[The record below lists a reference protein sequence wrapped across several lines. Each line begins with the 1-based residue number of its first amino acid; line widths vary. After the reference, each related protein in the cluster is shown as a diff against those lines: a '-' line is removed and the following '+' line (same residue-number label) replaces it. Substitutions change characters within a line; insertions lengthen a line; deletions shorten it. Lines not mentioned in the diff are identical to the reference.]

1 MKRFRRFTKWMKGE
15 THLYLIGM
23 AILFAM
29 QYFRTLT
36 PLFIQHVVDA
46 TLEGGKSALPAFIV
60 RFLQAE
66 TIRRELLLVALVFT
80 GFAAFRLAFVF
91 LQRAIFAVFTERT
104 AYKMRNRIYDH
115 LQNLSFSY
123 HSQAE
128 TGDLLQRATTD
139 VETYRRFI
147 GEQLVDVLRLF
158 FLVTFAI
165 VQMSFMNP
173 RMTVISLAITPVV
186 LTAAVI
192 YFIYV
197 KRIFRQVEEAES
209 RMTSAVQENATSNRV
224 VKAFANEPFEME
236 KFDRTSLDFREE
248 SMRLTRLM
256 AFFWSSTDILIFGQ
270 YALTASFGVY
280 SVVTGSLATGEF
292 IAFLSLLGMIVWPL
306 RQLGRIVGDFG
317 KTQVALERIDEI
329 MDAEDEHTRDR
340 GEEPAISGNIRF
352 EDVGFQFADDTKPLL
367 KDLSFTAAPGE
378 TLAVVGRTGSGKSTL
393 MNLLVRLLETTEGR
407 ILFDGRDIKSIN
419 KRHLRKHVGII
430 LQEPFLYSK
439 TVGEN
444 IAIMNREADSEHIR
458 EAARIA
464 RLHEDIENFE
474 AGYDTIVGERGVTLS
489 GGQKQRLAIAR
500 MLLEKKPVLVFDD
513 SLSAVD
519 AETDIQI
526 RKALMKHWKD
536 TTVFI
541 ITHRIQTA
549 MEADRIIVLENGR
562 IAAQGTHETLIGEA
576 GLYAELHRQQTATL
590 KQSGKILEEGGED
603 HAAF

>member
-1 MKRFRRFTKWMKGE
+1 MKRLRQFTKWMKGQS
-15 THLYLIGM
+15 HLYLIGM

-36 PLFIQHVVDA
+36 PLFIQHVVDT
-46 TLEGGKSALPAFIV
+46 TLAGRKSALPGVIT
-60 RFLQAE
+60 RLLEAE
-66 TIRRELLLVALVFT
+66 TVQRELLLVGIVFT
-80 GFAAFRLAFVF
+80 GFALFRLTFVF

-147 GEQLVDVLRLF
+147 GEQLVDVLRLL
-158 FLVTFAI
+158 FLVVFAI
-165 VQMSFMNP
+165 VQMSLMSP

-186 LTAAVI
+186 LTAAIV

-209 RMTSAVQENATSNRV
+209 RMTSAVQENVTSNRV

-236 KFDRTSLDFREE
+236 KFDATSVDFRDE

-256 AFFWSSTDILIFGQ
+256 AFFWSSTDLLIFGQ
-270 YALTASFGVY
+270 YALTASFGIY
-280 SVVTGSLATGEF
+280 SVVTGTLATGEF

-329 MDAEDEHTRDR
+329 MDEEDEHTHDE
-340 GEEPAISGNIRF
+340 GETPAISGNIRF
-352 EDVGFQFADDTKPLL
+352 ENVGFQFADDTKPLL
-367 KDLSFTAAPGE
+367 KEISFTAAPGE

-393 MNLLVRLLETTEGR
+393 MNLLVRLLEPTAGH
-407 ILFDGRDIKSIN
+407 ILFDGKDIRSIN
-419 KRHLRKHVGII
+419 KKHLRKHVGII

-439 TVGEN
+439 TVREN
-444 IAIMNREADSEHIR
+444 IAILNREADTEHIR
-458 EAARIA
+458 EAARTA
-464 RLHEDIENFE
+464 RLHEDIEDFE
-474 AGYDTIVGERGVTLS
+474 AGYDTVVGERGVTLS

-500 MLLEKKPVLVFDD
+500 MLLERKPVLVFDD

-526 RKALMKHWKD
+526 RKALMKHWRE

-562 IAAQGTHETLIGEA
+562 ITASGPHESLVRES
-576 GLYAELHRQQTATL
+576 GLYAELYKQQTETL
-590 KQSGKILEEGGED
+590 RQDGSIIEEGGED

>member
-1 MKRFRRFTKWMKGE
+1 MKRFRQFTKWMKGE
-15 THLYLIGM
+15 THLYLTGM

-36 PLFIQHVVDA
+36 PLFIQHVVDT
-46 TLEGGKSALPAFIV
+46 TLDGKRSALPAFIT

-66 TIRRELLLVALVFT
+66 TVQRELLLVGLVFI
-80 GFAAFRLAFVF
+80 GFAAFRLVFVF
-91 LQRAIFAVFTERT
+91 LQRAIFALFTERT

-128 TGDLLQRATTD
+128 TGDLLQRSTTD

-158 FLVTFAI
+158 FLVIFAI

-173 RMTVISLAITPVV
+173 RMTFVSLAITPVV
-186 LTAAVI
+186 LGAAIV
-192 YFIYV
+192 YFVYV
-197 KRIFRQVEEAES
+197 KRIFRRVEEAES
-209 RMTSAVQENATSNRV
+209 RMTSAVQENVTSNRV

-236 KFDRTSLDFREE
+236 KFAETSLSFREE

-280 SVVTGSLATGEF
+280 SVVTGTLATGEF

-329 MDAEDEHTRDR
+329 MEEEDEHTRDK
-340 GEEPAISGNIRF
+340 GEKPAISGNIRF
-352 EDVGFQFADDTKPLL
+352 ENVGFQFADDTKPLL
-367 KDLSFTAAPGE
+367 KEISFAAAPGE
-378 TLAVVGRTGSGKSTL
+378 TLAVIGRTGSGKSTL

-407 ILFDGRDIKSIN
+407 ILFDGKDIKSI
-419 KRHLRKHVGII
+419 KKKHLRKHVGVI

-439 TVGEN
+439 TVREN
-444 IAIMNREADSEHIR
+444 IAIMNRDADSEHIR
-458 EAARIA
+458 EAARTA

-562 IAAQGTHETLIGEA
+562 IAASGTHESLIREA
-576 GLYAELHRQQTATL
+576 GLYAELYRQQTETL
-590 KQSGKILEEGGED
+590 KQAGKIIEEGGED